1 MGGARRLARYGTDVA
16 REAKEASNK
25 EAFLIIGDGSDQPG
39 MQTDSNPDHYT
50 QTSRDVRDISMQK
63 ITGFFTEVMRR
74 YLPDPFVFAI
84 GLTLLTMV
92 LAFLIEGKGV
102 TALTTSWGN
111 GFWSLLA
118 FTTQMAVI
126 LAMGYVLATAP
137 LTERFLDRIVA
148 AVHTPRGAIIV
159 ATLVGGLGSYL
170 NWGFGL
176 VIGGVVARK
185 LAMSVK
191 GVHYPLIIA
200 SAYSGFTLYGLG
212 LSASIPVLIST
223 KGHPMEAQMGVI
235 PLSETIFSVPMLL
248 TSLVVLITLP
258 LLNAWLHPKPGQKVV
273 EYDPAIEQR
282 ASPVATTPEPSEA
295 KTIASRLNNSRV
307 LSYLIGALGIGYVVL
322 HFRSGGTM
330 DLNLINFMILFL
342 GIILLG
348 TPIRYVE
355 KLNEGIRTIGGI
367 ILQYPFYAGIM
378 AIMASSGL
386 VNTFSEVFV
395 KIATPHT
402 LPFWGLIS
410 SFFINF
416 FAPSGGGHWVIQGP
430 FMIQAAKAIGASVG
444 HTATAVMLGN
454 SWNDLIQPFWILPAL
469 ALSKLKLKDI
479 MGYTVIMMFWIGIVY
494 AVAVLAWG

>member
-1 MGGARRLARYGTDVA
+1 
-16 REAKEASNK
+16 
-25 EAFLIIGDGSDQPG
+25 
-39 MQTDSNPDHYT
+39 
-50 QTSRDVRDISMQK
+50 MQK
-63 ITGFFTEVMRR
+63 ITAFFTELMRK
-74 YLPDPFVFAI
+74 YLPDPFVFAM
-84 GLTLLTMV
+84 GLTVITMILAV
-92 LAFLIEGKGV
+92 LVQGQTV
-102 TALTTSWGN
+102 TALTTSWGK
-111 GFWSLLA
+111 GFWALLA

-137 LTERFLDRIVA
+137 LTERFLDRVVA
-148 AVHTPRGAIIV
+148 RVHDPRTAVIV
-159 ATLVGGLGSYL
+159 ATLVGGIGSYL

-176 VIGGVVARK
+176 VIGGIVARK

-235 PLSETIFSVPMLL
+235 PLSQTIFSPTMLI
-248 TSLVVLITLP
+248 TSLVVIITLP
-258 LLNAWLHPKPGQKVV
+258 LLNAWLHPKAGQPVT
-273 EYDPAIEQR
+273 EIDR
-282 ASPVATTPEPSEA
+282 ALNEA
-295 KTIASRLNNSRV
+295 PKAAASAVDIADGNTIANRLNNSR
-307 LSYLIGALGIGYVVL
+307 LLNYLIGAIGVVYVVL
-322 HFRSGGTM
+322 YFRGGGSM
-330 DLNLINFMILFL
+330 DLNLINFIILFL

-355 KLNEGIRTIGGI
+355 KLNEGIRTISGI

-386 VNTFSEVFV
+386 VNTFSHLFV
-395 KIATPHT
+395 KVATPAT

-410 SFFINF
+410 SFLINF

-430 FMIQAAKAIGASVG
+430 FMIEAAKSIGASVG

-454 SWNDLIQPFWILPAL
+454 AWNDLIQPFWILPAL

-494 AVAVLAWG
+494 TVAVLAWG